1 MDVRL
6 GKFIVIRTV
15 SDRERKLMAEV
26 RQHAQAIE
34 TLAGD
39 AILAARCNDQQAL
52 GTALAGIEAAA
63 RKLMEAVKP

>member
-1 MDVRL
+1 
-6 GKFIVIRTV
+6 
-15 SDRERKLMAEV
+15 MAEV